1 MITVPSKNMLL
12 GFFFVFQSGIIRHC
26 SKHLQDNLLQN
37 SKIKQKSSPSEYYA
51 TQPVLL
57 PLPVAVVAAYLEVQ
71 MGSYV
76 RYQMLEYLGYFQ
88 MWRGIVLSMLC
99 EGLGFTFAYSVGL
112 LKKNNLH
119 LLQVNTSLVLKSSNF
134 PPKQTISLINI
145 WFTLANIN
153 I

>member
-1 MITVPSKNMLL
+1 MWIKKPVAIRLNDYRSQQEYAA
-12 GFFFVFQSGIIRHC
+12 GVFFVFQSGIIRHC

-37 SKIKQKSSPSEYYA
+37 SKTKQKSSPSEYYA

-88 MWRGIVLSMLC
+88 M
-99 EGLGFTFAYSVGL
+99 
-112 LKKNNLH
+112 
-119 LLQVNTSLVLKSSNF
+119 
-134 PPKQTISLINI
+134 
-145 WFTLANIN
+145 
-153 I
+153 